1 MPSAEDV
8 WKHFDWR
15 HNRLAK
21 LRILAA
27 NKELRKEIER
37 ETRCIRQKNS
47 RNSNSAISIVQILDL
62 ELRKIDEWAN
72 TNYLIH
78 CDLWKMKGHEK
89 SAEFVRSIHNRSIR
103 KLISAR
109 GNAVAHEMKHLAR
122 RTGNSGAEPHIAS
135 FRRRVAELDTEW
147 RQKIEIEALELEA
160 RTAARALGAER
171 VAPQPQ
177 SIQAPPTGNPR
188 ISRGVDRAVLV
199 EKIRREIIEISQAIE
214 LPEDYD
220 TRIRGKEAFA
230 GAITVAVCNNHDD
243 LRDKVCAIKTTNKPR
258 IVEIASEIAA
268 RSRNNV
274 TGRPLLPKTFHDAH
288 KRYGSEARIR
298 LDQHH

>member
-8 WKHFDWR
+8 WKHFDWK

-27 NKELRKEIER
+27 DKELRKEIER
-37 ETRCIRQKNS
+37 ETRCIFQKNS
-47 RNSNSAISIVQILDL
+47 GNSNSAISIVQILDL

-78 CDLWKMKGHEK
+78 CDLWKMRGDEK
-89 SAEFVRSIHNRSIR
+89 SAEFVRSIYNRSIR

-109 GNAVAHEMKHLAR
+109 GNAVAHEMKQLAR

-135 FRRRVAELDTEW
+135 FRRRVAELDAEW

-160 RTAARALGAER
+160 RTAARASGAE
-171 VAPQPQ
+171 
-177 SIQAPPTGNPR
+177 PPTGNPR

-230 GAITVAVCNNHDD
+230 GAITVVVCNNHDD
-243 LRDKVCAIKTTNKPR
+243 LRDKVCAIKTTNKPM

-268 RSRNNV
+268 RSRNNL

-298 LDQHH
+298 LDQQH